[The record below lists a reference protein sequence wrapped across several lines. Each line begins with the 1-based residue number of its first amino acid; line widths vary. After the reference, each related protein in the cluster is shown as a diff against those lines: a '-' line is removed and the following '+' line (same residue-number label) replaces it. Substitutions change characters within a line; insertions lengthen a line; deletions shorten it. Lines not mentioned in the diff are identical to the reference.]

1 MLHIGLRGDGTEF
14 MNGAVDEL
22 AIWRVALTEDEITE
36 VMDDGLARILAVTY
50 QRRLTEKWGKI
61 KVSPGMTLL
70 PCSH

>member
-1 MLHIGLRGDGTEF
+1 

-22 AIWRVALTEDEITE
+22 AIWRVALTENEITE

-50 QRRLTEKWGKI
+50 QRKLIETWGKI
-61 KVSPGMTLL
+61 KVFPGMTLL